1 MPSPRAVPSYQAC
14 LWSVLLWS
22 IVSPLHAAAGP
33 NTQIPPK
40 LKGLDSK
47 QICPIPGG
55 PASRYLL
62 ARAIID
68 SYKIPIS
75 LVDWENTGTIGHGE
89 FARTVSKYLCHDVVS
104 GADTNADHIKKC
116 VALSDKEKP
125 TIGVGKLPPLTADA
139 VNQGGMVSDI
149 KDVLNQAAAGNAE
162 DFKLTLGKLN
172 LMFHRDHKASPLDA
186 QQQSLLIE
194 DGELSLAAE
203 VFSEAPVY
211 YVISCPAAAPEQPA
225 PPAVPGQ
232 SGTGG
237 PSSAASPILS
247 SDRFRIR
254 AKPEDLPV
262 GRDQETFAGLST
274 ASFAIQN
281 DVIAQKNSFDVHG
294 VLGYALT
301 TWQLGAGDTTL
312 STIPFAQYDRS
323 YVDGGKAP
331 PNSSNVNNLAFGLQ
345 ERLVFPFSS
354 DFYNSV
360 VVQPKYV
367 EGLASNARV
376 FQLHLG
382 YEPAPLLP
390 YFAAPAPIGPTDF
403 SATVYARGILN
414 IVHVDSVGSDKTL
427 LGPAANFSQGGVELG
442 ASLFDKQESSLL
454 NGLTFPVT
462 YTYLNGFSG
471 PYKAVHL
478 FQAQANYVLPKTKYV
493 SISLSYLNGRNL
505 DTFQQQ
511 KVYKASLGLKY

>member
-1 MPSPRAVPSYQAC
+1 M
-14 LWSVLLWS
+14 LFWS
-22 IVSPLHAAAGP
+22 IVSPLHAAPGP
-33 NTQIPPK
+33 NTQVPPK
-40 LKGLDSK
+40 LKGLDAK

-55 PASRYLL
+55 PASRFLL
-62 ARAIID
+62 ARAIIE
-68 SYKIPIS
+68 SYKIPYS
-75 LVDWENTGTIGHGE
+75 FVDWDNTGTIGHSE
-89 FARTVSKYLCHDVVS
+89 LARAVSKYLCHEVAS
-104 GADTNADHIKKC
+104 GADTNPDHIKKC
-116 VALSDKEKP
+116 VVTDDKGKP
-125 TIGVGKLPPLTADA
+125 TIRVGGKPSVTADA
-139 VNQGGMVSDI
+139 FNWDGMVTDI
-149 KDVLNQAAAGNAE
+149 NYVLKQAAAGNAE
-162 DFKLTLGKLN
+162 DFTLTLGKLP
-172 LMFHRDHKASPLDA
+172 LAFHRDHKASRLDA

-194 DGELSLAAE
+194 DGQLSLAAE

-211 YVISCPAAAPEQPA
+211 YDISCPAAAPAQPSMSA
-225 PPAVPGQ
+225 MPGQ

-237 PSSAASPILS
+237 PSVAASPNLS

-262 GRDQETFAGLST
+262 GRDQDTFAGLAT
-274 ASFAIQN
+274 ATFAVQN

-301 TWQLGAGDTTL
+301 TLQLGAGDTTL
-312 STIPFAQYDRS
+312 NTIPFVQYDRS

-331 PNSSNVNNLAFGLQ
+331 PSSTSVNNLAFGLQ
-345 ERLVFPFSS
+345 ERLVFPLSS

-360 VVQPKYV
+360 VVQPKYID
-367 EGLASNARV
+367 GLDTNARV

-390 YFAAPAPIGPTDF
+390 YFASPAPIGPTDF

-414 IVHVDSVGSDKTL
+414 IVHVESVGSDKTL
-427 LGPAANFSQGGVELG
+427 LGPAANFAQGGVELG
-442 ASLFDKQESSLL
+442 ASLFDKQDSSPF

-471 PYKAVHL
+471 PYKAVQS

-493 SISLSYLNGRNL
+493 TIGLSYLTGRNL